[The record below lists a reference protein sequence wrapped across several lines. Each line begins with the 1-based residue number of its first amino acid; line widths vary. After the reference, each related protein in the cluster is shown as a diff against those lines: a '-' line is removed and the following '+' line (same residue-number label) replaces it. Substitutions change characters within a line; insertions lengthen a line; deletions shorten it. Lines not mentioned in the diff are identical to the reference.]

1 MDMNTLKKLL
11 TSGQPVLV
19 GWSAIASSY
28 SAEVLASTGFDTVV
42 VDMQHALATDEN
54 LYHCM
59 QAVRAG
65 GSIPMARVRWNEP
78 ASIMRA
84 LDLGAMGIICPMIN
98 NKADGQAFV
107 SACRYSPR
115 GNRSYGPVGAGVAYG
130 ADYYQNANDSVVTM
144 AMIETVEAVKNVE
157 DIVTIE
163 ELDGLFIGPND
174 LGVDLGEGPVLDQP
188 NDALDNAIAHIVK
201 VAHGAGKFVGIFGGS
216 ADGARRRIGQGC
228 NFVSL
233 ANDGMYIRQASAQA
247 YKAIKDVKNTG
258 KK

>member
-1 MDMNTLKKLL
+1 MDDLKKRLQ
-11 TSGQPVLV
+11 SGEPVLV

-28 SAEVLASTGFDTVV
+28 SAEVMASTGFDTVV

-65 GSIPMARVRWNEP
+65 GSIPMARTRWNEP

-98 NKADGQAFV
+98 TKADGESFV

-130 ADYYQNANDSVVTM
+130 ADYYQNANDNVVTM
-144 AMIETVEAVKNVE
+144 AMIETVEALNNIA
-157 DIVTIE
+157 DIVSID

-188 NDALDNAIAHIVK
+188 NEALDNAIAHIVD
-201 VAHGAGKFVGIFGGS
+201 VAGQAGKFVGIFCGG
-216 ADGARRRIGQGC
+216 ADGARRRLGQGC
-228 NFVSL
+228 NFVTL
-233 ANDGMYIRQASAQA
+233 ANDGMYIRQASVQA
-247 YKAIKDVKNTG
+247 HNAIKDVR